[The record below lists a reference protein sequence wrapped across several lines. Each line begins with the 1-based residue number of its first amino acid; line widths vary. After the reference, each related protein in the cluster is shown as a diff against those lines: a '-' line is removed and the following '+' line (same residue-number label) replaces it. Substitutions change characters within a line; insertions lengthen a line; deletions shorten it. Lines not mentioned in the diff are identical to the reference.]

1 MKRGIG
7 IRRLWVFDFDG
18 TLSPL
23 VPDRAVARLHRA
35 SLALL
40 KDLAAEPRDRV
51 AVLSSRTLDDIVPR
65 VPVPQAYLG
74 GGCGLEWRT
83 PGFVATRAPRW
94 RRSCSFHR

>member
-7 IRRLWVFDFDG
+7 IRVLWVFAFDG

-23 VPDRAVARLHRA
+23 APDRPVARRHPA

-40 KDLAAEPRDRV
+40 KALAADTRGRV
-51 AVLSSRTLDDIVPR
+51 AVLSSRTLEDIVPR

-74 GGCGLEWRT
+74 GGCGLGW
-83 PGFVATRAPRW
+83 RAPGGERIFPGKKEEKK
-94 RRSCSFHR
+94 REES